1 MFFLFLA
8 GAFSL
13 QNRWYLW
20 AGIISMTFIGLLVW
34 TILSEQNQPL
44 KASNQTSSMVFPVA
58 LLQKHCD
65 HVDASELEA
74 SFANPHSLV
83 LISFLA
89 PVVFAIYEMLVH
101 LMKLQSC
108 VTKSAGSG
116 VSACVKSVVA
126 CAKMFILCKCHFAL
140 HKCFGYIPSKVQTRL
155 PADLEESASEEIEA
169 AVDEKAADLTEQS
182 RGAIED

>member
-1 MFFLFLA
+1 MTDVFLFLA

-20 AGIISMTFIGLLVW
+20 AGSISITFIGLLVW

-44 KASNQTSSMVFPVA
+44 KSSNQTSSMVFPVA
-58 LLQKHCD
+58 LLQRHCE
-65 HVDASELEA
+65 HVDASDLEA

-126 CAKMFILCKCHFAL
+126 CHFAL